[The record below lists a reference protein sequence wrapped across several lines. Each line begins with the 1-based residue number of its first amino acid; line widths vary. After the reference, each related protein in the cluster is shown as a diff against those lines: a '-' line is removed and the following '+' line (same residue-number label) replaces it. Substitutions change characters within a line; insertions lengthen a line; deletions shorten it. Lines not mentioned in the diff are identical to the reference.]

1 MLALACQPAF
11 AGDTDGDNIDD
22 SLDNCVYAVNT
33 PQADADGDGLGDV
46 CDSGDQNLVAAGS
59 NWKYLDDGSN
69 QGTAWFANGFDDSS
83 WSNGP
88 AQLGYGQGREATVVS
103 FGPNANSKY
112 PTTYFRHTVNIN
124 NPLDWSDLSLG
135 VVRDD
140 GAVVY
145 INGVQV
151 YSDNMPGS
159 FNYLTWASSWVSGAN
174 EYTFQTATLSAA
186 NLVAGNNHI
195 AVEMHQGAGNS
206 SDLSFDLYLRGSVA
220 NSDGDTITDSRDNCP
235 EIANESQADT
245 DTNGIGDACDSDRLS
260 DAHSIR
266 YVPFRSTWLLMVLM
280 AALGGWLV
288 LRRG

>member
-1 MLALACQPAF
+1 MMKTQQFTGLINYPNFLIPGCLFMLALACQPAF
-11 AGDTDGDNIDD
+11 AADD
-22 SLDNCVYAVNT
+22 QY
-33 PQADADGDGLGDV
+33 
-46 CDSGDQNLVAAGS
+46 LVAAGS

-103 FGPNANSKY
+103 YGPNANSKY

-159 FNYLTWASSWVSGAN
+159 FNYLTSASSIVGGAN
-174 EYTFQTATLSAA
+174 EYTFQTATISAA
-186 NLVAGNNHI
+186 NLVAGDNHI
-195 AVEMHQGAGNS
+195 AVEIHQRSGNS
-206 SDLSFDLYLRGSVA
+206 SDLSFDLYLRGSVG
-220 NSDGDTITDSRDNCP
+220 N
-235 EIANESQADT
+235 
-245 DTNGIGDACDSDRLS
+245 S